1 MISKG
6 ELTMQT
12 VKNIFKN
19 FWLLSV
25 LCIVLGI
32 ALIFDPGFFTD
43 TIGYIIA
50 GLLVCYGAV
59 MLIIYFTKSSEGV
72 FDHGAK
78 LVGGLLLCAAG
89 VFVFIQ
95 PDIIAKVV
103 AIVSGMYMLING
115 IVNLQGTLKMRKA
128 GYPEWKTTGVP
139 AIITLG
145 VGILLVLNPMMSF
158 GFAMRLL
165 GICLFAVGLVNLIDC
180 AIISHRLSKI
190 SKSDSTELALRN
202 GSSDSTD
209 IIDI

>member
-1 MISKG
+1 
-6 ELTMQT
+6 MQT
-12 VKNIFKN
+12 VKYIFKN

-25 LCIVLGI
+25 FCIVLGI

-59 MLIIYFTKSSEGV
+59 MLIIYFTKSSEGL

-78 LVGGLLLCAAG
+78 LVAGLLLCAAG

-139 AIITLG
+139 AMITMG

-158 GFAMRLL
+158 GWAMRLL
-165 GICLFAVGLVNLIDC
+165 GICLFAAGLVNLIDC
-180 AIISHRLSKI
+180 AIIAHRVNRI
-190 SKSDSTELALRN
+190 SKSDSTELAIRD
-202 GSSDSTD
+202 GRSDSTD